1 MTALQARQIE
11 NVKEY
16 AQSLGLRLNFASDSI
31 DVEVSDHRR
40 YKGFVK
46 NARLARLSTIEAT
59 RGWLSGFAQGWTY
72 CGLKK

>member
-11 NVKEY
+11 SVKDH
-16 AQSLGLRLNFASDSI
+16 ARQLGLRLNFASDSI

-72 CGLKK
+72 QDLKR